1 MSFLEVRDVVTA
13 YGSIEALHGP
23 SFHVE
28 EGEIVALL
36 GANGAGKT
44 TALRTISGLLRPR
57 SGEVRFAG
65 QRIDTLPA
73 HDIVRLG
80 LTQVPEGRWIF
91 SLMTVE
97 ENLRLG
103 AYIERGTPRDA
114 LDRVFALFPRLAERR
129 TQLAGTLSGG
139 EQQMLA
145 MARALM
151 TKPRL
156 LLLDEPSMGL
166 APVLVKVIFQ
176 KIAEINR
183 EGTTILLVEQNANAA
198 LRLAQRA
205 YVLENGRVALEGP
218 AADLARNE
226 AVRRAY
232 LGIGAAASRGPT
244 SGPPPRNLSGPT
256 SGPPPGQSS
265 RPKVPREPDA
275 T

>member
-1 MSFLEVRDVVTA
+1 VSLLEVRDLVTA

-23 SFHVE
+23 SFYVE

-65 QRIDTLPA
+65 QRIDTQPA
-73 HDIVRLG
+73 HEIVRLG

-91 SLMTVE
+91 TLMTVE

-103 AYIERGTPRDA
+103 AYVESGVPRA
-114 LDRVFALFPRLAERR
+114 GLDRVFALFPRLAERR

-151 TKPRL
+151 TRPRM

-166 APVLVKVIFQ
+166 APVLVHLIFQ

-183 EGTTILLVEQNANAA
+183 EGTTVLLVEQNAKAA
-198 LRLAQRA
+198 LRLAKRA

-232 LGIGAAASRGPT
+232 LGIGARAG
-244 SGPPPRNLSGPT
+244 G
-256 SGPPPGQSS
+256 
-265 RPKVPREPDA
+265 
-275 T
+275 

>member
-1 MSFLEVRDVVTA
+1 MSLLQVRDLVTA

-23 SFHVE
+23 SFHVD

-57 SGEVRFAG
+57 SGEVHFAG
-65 QRIDTLPA
+65 RRIDTQPA
-73 HDIVRLG
+73 HEIVRAG

-103 AYIERGTPRDA
+103 AFIEPGVPRA
-114 LDRVFALFPRLAERR
+114 GLDRVFALFPRLAERR

-166 APVLVKVIFQ
+166 APVLVRLIFE

-183 EGTTILLVEQNANAA
+183 EGTTVLLVEQNANAA
-198 LRLAQRA
+198 LRLAKRA

-232 LGIGAAASRGPT
+232 LGIGAGGR
-244 SGPPPRNLSGPT
+244 
-256 SGPPPGQSS
+256 
-265 RPKVPREPDA
+265 D
-275 T
+275 